1 MERPGSITIAGGV
14 ATLLVAIFGWA
25 ANTSNRVASLEANQ
39 TAHEQRLV
47 RAEKDADQYRQDTT
61 EIRDRISRIE
71 GYLKRLTQ

>member
-1 MERPGSITIAGGV
+1 
-14 ATLLVAIFGWA
+14 
-25 ANTSNRVASLEANQ
+25 VASLDANQ
-39 TAHEQRLV
+39 AAHEQRLE